1 VEQAPPYDNLYSS
14 AQRSF
19 VGAQDDKKLDG
30 RTPSGCCAGSIPT
43 GNKNPMDGRPEDL
56 VLIIQKRFTSVVGY
70 VHIDDN
76 LDLPG
81 GRDGDVA
88 ADCHTMIFGE
98 MVKQVM

>member
-1 VEQAPPYDNLYSS
+1 
-14 AQRSF
+14 
-19 VGAQDDKKLDG
+19 
-30 RTPSGCCAGSIPT
+30 
-43 GNKNPMDGRPEDL
+43 MDGRPEDL